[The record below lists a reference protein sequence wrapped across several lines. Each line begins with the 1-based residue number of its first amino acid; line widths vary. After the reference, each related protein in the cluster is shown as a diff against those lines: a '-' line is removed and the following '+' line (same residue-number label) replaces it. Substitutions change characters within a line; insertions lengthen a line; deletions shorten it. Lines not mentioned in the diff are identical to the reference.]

1 MSGVI
6 TVPNQEIY
14 CTVNS
19 CYYYGSG
26 DNCKASKIMV
36 KNDPGSMRNANME
49 IGTIGGEARESNQTL
64 CETFI
69 PKAQGPKPGIERIG

>member
-1 MSGVI
+1 M
-6 TVPNQEIY
+6 NQEIY

-26 DNCKASKIMV
+26 DRCHASKIMV
-36 KNDPGSMRNANME
+36 RNNPATLGAARME
-49 IGTIGGEARESNQTL
+49 VGELGREARVSNQTL

-69 PKAQGPKPGIERIG
+69 PQERGPKPGIERIGR

>member
-1 MSGVI
+1 MA
-6 TVPNQEIY
+6 NQEIY

-36 KNDPGSMRNANME
+36 RNNPQTLGNANME
-49 IGTIGGEARESNQTL
+49 IGTIGGQARESNQTL

-69 PKAQGPKPGIERIG
+69 PKEKGPKPGIERLG